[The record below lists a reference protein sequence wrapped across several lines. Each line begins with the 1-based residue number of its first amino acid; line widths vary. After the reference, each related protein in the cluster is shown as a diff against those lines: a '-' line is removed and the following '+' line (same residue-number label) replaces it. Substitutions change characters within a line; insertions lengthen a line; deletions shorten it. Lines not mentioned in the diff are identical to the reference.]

1 MSFQAVRKMLLIAVS
16 GGSLLACVP
25 VPPQNFNSLAFARRA
40 PDAGAPTYWQT
51 IRYIEDGLKYVDP
64 ASAFFVSPDG
74 RMCFRGVL
82 NANRTAPQYA
92 DDWCLAP
99 AAVSRVESMWNDVT
113 GIPELQLWC
122 KHSDPECVQNF
133 DYPTGTTNLVT
144 MQIVPPDEEKRAVE
158 HLIYLMGGSL
168 GENEPFARYSSAAG
182 YLQPIGLV
190 QAPIQ

>member
-1 MSFQAVRKMLLIAVS
+1 VWFQADKTLLIALLGS
-16 GGSLLACVP
+16 SLLACAR
-25 VPPQNFNSLAFARRA
+25 VPPEQFNSLAFARRA
-40 PDAGAPTYWQT
+40 PAAGAPTYWQT
-51 IRYIEDGLKYVDP
+51 IRYIDDGLKYVDT

-74 RMCFRGVL
+74 RMCFRGVV
-82 NANRTAPQYA
+82 NANRTALQYP

-99 AAVSRVESMWNDVT
+99 GAVSRVEAMWNDVT

-144 MQIVPPDEEKRAVE
+144 MQIVPPSEEKAAVE

-168 GENEPFARYSSAAG
+168 GEGEPFAQYSSASG
-182 YLQPIGLV
+182 HLQPIGLLE
-190 QAPIQ
+190 APQR